1 MKNNSMDYMDRVH
14 RTGRISMIIIVI
26 LLLMVPI
33 LLCMQ
38 SGVWPQG
45 DWILSGMLAVGMI
58 YLPIGVIEVLN
69 YSPLIG
75 SGGTYLAFITGNISN
90 MKLPCAVNALEVTKT
105 NVNTREGE
113 VISTIS
119 IAVSTIVTTVIV
131 GVGVL
136 LILPFKDFMIT
147 TLAPISEYIL
157 PSIFGAL
164 GVAFI
169 SKSWKLS
176 IVPLLLMTLLFIFVI
191 RDDSIRAVFVPVAS
205 LVSIVCAR
213 LMYKKQW
220 V

>member
-164 GVAFI
+164 GVVFI

>member
-1 MKNNSMDYMDRVH
+1 
-14 RTGRISMIIIVI
+14 
-26 LLLMVPI
+26 MVPI
-33 LLCMQ
+33 LLCLQ

-75 SGGTYLAFITGNISN
+75 RRYLSRVYHGQYFQHEAPVRGQRARGN
-90 MKLPCAVNALEVTKT
+90 KDQCQYKG
-105 NVNTREGE
+105 RQ

-131 GVGVL
+131 GAGVL

-157 PSIFGAL
+157 PSIFGRSACVHFQEL
-164 GVAFI
+164 EAFHCAAA
-169 SKSWKLS
+169 
-176 IVPLLLMTLLFIFVI
+176 P
-191 RDDSIRAVFVPVAS
+191 DDAPVH
-205 LVSIVCAR
+205 LCH
-213 LMYKKQW
+213 
-220 V
+220 

>member
-1 MKNNSMDYMDRVH
+1 MKNSMDYMDRVH

-33 LLCMQ
+33 LLCLQ

-105 NVNTREGE
+105 NVNTKEGE

-119 IAVSTIVTTVIV
+119 IAVSTIVTT
-131 GVGVL
+131 VL

-164 GVAFI
+164 GVVFI

-191 RDDSIRAVFVPVAS
+191 KDDSIRAVFVPVAS
-205 LVSIVCAR
+205 LISIVCAR
-213 LMYKKQW
+213 FMYKKQW

>member
-38 SGVWPQG
+38 SDVWPQG

-164 GVAFI
+164 GVVFI

>member
-1 MKNNSMDYMDRVH
+1 MKNSMDYMDRVH

-33 LLCMQ
+33 LLCLQ

-105 NVNTREGE
+105 NVNTKEGE

-131 GVGVL
+131 GAGVL

-157 PSIFGAL
+157 PSIFRAL
-164 GVAFI
+164 GVVFI

-176 IVPLLLMTLLFIFVI
+176 IVPLLVMTLLLIFVI
-191 RDDSIRAVFVPVAS
+191 
-205 LVSIVCAR
+205 
-213 LMYKKQW
+213 
-220 V
+220 

>member
-1 MKNNSMDYMDRVH
+1 MKNSMDYMDRVP

-33 LLCMQ
+33 LLCLQ

-105 NVNTREGE
+105 NVNTKEGE

-131 GVGVL
+131 GAGVL

-164 GVAFI
+164 GVVFI

-191 RDDSIRAVFVPVAS
+191 KDDSIRAVFVPVAS
-205 LVSIVCAR
+205 LISIVCAR
-213 LMYKKQW
+213 FMYKKQW

>member
-1 MKNNSMDYMDRVH
+1 MNGKTEYFNKIH
-14 RTGRISMIIIVI
+14 RTGRISMTIIVI

-38 SGVWPQG
+38 SGVWPEG

-90 MKLPCAVNALEVTKT
+90 MKLPCAINALEVTKAKA
-105 NVNTREGE
+105 NTEEGE

-119 IAVSTIVTTVIV
+119 IAVSTIVTTIIV

-164 GVAFI
+164 GVVFI
-169 SKSWKLS
+169 SKSPKLA
-176 IVPLLLMTLLFIFVI
+176 IVPLALMTLLFIFVI
-191 RDDSIRAVFVPVAS
+191 RDDSIRAVFVPIAS
-205 LVSIVCAR
+205 IISILCAR
-213 LMYKKQW
+213 LMYKKGW